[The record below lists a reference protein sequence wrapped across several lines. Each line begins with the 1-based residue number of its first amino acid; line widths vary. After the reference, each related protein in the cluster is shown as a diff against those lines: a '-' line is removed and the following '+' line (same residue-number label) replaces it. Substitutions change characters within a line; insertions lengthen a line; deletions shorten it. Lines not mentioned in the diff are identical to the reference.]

1 MCCFVQG
8 YFPSTLTDEHR
19 DRVYSVASLDCDL
32 HQPMKAALQ
41 YFYLRMSLGGI
52 LLLHDYSS
60 KQWLDAKKAIDD
72 FV

>member
-1 MCCFVQG
+1 MV
-8 YFPSTLTDEHR
+8 
-19 DRVYSVASLDCDL
+19 SLDCDL